1 MVCDRN
7 KRHKACTLY
16 GLNID
21 VTKDI
26 KIYSF
31 TISLEILVN
40 VKPLSELWIVYKI
53 ILVHCFSNYH

>member
-40 VKPLSELWIVYKI
+40 VKPLSEL
-53 ILVHCFSNYH
+53 